1 MVPEETLERA
11 AVDDVSPRSLRKQRP
26 ATGKRRRPSPAKNS
40 RGRRNA
46 LAVLIVLGV
55 SAVIGSALYL
65 FLDSPVVRLH
75 PDGVKISGEHYVD
88 RQRLLSIFAADMGK
102 SVLQVPLDRRL
113 REIEEI
119 PWVKQAVVER
129 VLPNRV
135 DVRIIERDPV
145 AFLSTNT
152 GMKLIDTDGVILKR
166 PTGANFSLPVVT
178 GIGEQTPLNERASR
192 VALFAEFLKQIGTV
206 RPNAASAVSEA
217 NLSSPDDIEV
227 TLAGTSLLRG
237 QGPVVVH
244 FGNSDFA
251 QRYREFLE
259 NFQAWK
265 VRAGNVAEV
274 DLRFNGQALVTPGSA
289 MSSAGG
295 MASGGQTP

>member
-11 AVDDVSPRSLRKQRP
+11 AVDDVSPRYLRKQK
-26 ATGKRRRPSPAKNS
+26 ASSGKRRRPSPVNGS
-40 RGRRNA
+40 RGRRHVLA
-46 LAVLIVLGV
+46 LLIALGA

-65 FLDSPVVRLH
+65 FLDSPAVKLH
-75 PDGVKISGEHYVD
+75 PDGVKISGEHFVS
-88 RQRLLSIFAADMGK
+88 RQRLLSVFASDMGK
-102 SVLQVPLDRRL
+102 SVVRVPLTRRL
-113 REIEEI
+113 TEIEEI
-119 PWVKQAVVER
+119 PWVKQAEVER
-129 VLPNRV
+129 VLPDRI
-135 DVRIIERDPV
+135 DVRIAERDPV

-152 GMKLIDTDGVILKR
+152 GMKLIDTEGMILNR
-166 PTGANFSLPVVT
+166 PPGANFNLPVVT
-178 GIGEQTPLNERASR
+178 GIGEQTPAEERASR

-217 NLSSPDDIEV
+217 NLSNSDDVEV
-227 TLAGTSLLRG
+227 TLAGTPLLGG

-259 NFQAWK
+259 NFHAWQ

-274 DLRFNGQALVTPGSA
+274 DLRYNGQALVTPGAA
-289 MSSAGG
+289 MAGIE
-295 MASGGQTP
+295 QTP